1 MNSQNDSAPFDV
13 DAREAHVIGNGPRIA
28 AIPDAEIAPRLRALV
43 NQARARIGLGEAQ
56 VLHEYT
62 RLIAKSPPIFQAHM
76 EMGTAVFSG
85 EVPPRERELAVLR
98 IGWLCR
104 APYEWGEHV
113 DIAKR
118 YGVTPEE
125 VERITQGSPAVGWNE
140 HEAAILRGVEEL
152 ISDHALSDAT
162 YATLARR
169 WSEVQLIEYLM
180 TVGHYVATALV
191 QNSLRAPLAH
201 DNPGLRHR

>member
-1 MNSQNDSAPFDV
+1 MLSQNNSTPSDV
-13 DAREAHVIGNGPRIA
+13 EAREAHVIGDGPRIA
-28 AIPDAEIAPRLRALV
+28 AIPDAEIPPELRALV
-43 NQARARIGLGEAQ
+43 NRARARIGLGEAPI
-56 VLHEYT
+56 LHEYT

-76 EMGTAVFSG
+76 EMGTAIFSG
-85 EVPPRERELAVLR
+85 AVPPRERELAVLR

-118 YGVTPEE
+118 YGVSREE
-125 VERITQGSPAVGWNE
+125 IERLTQGSSAVGWTE

-152 ISDHALSDAT
+152 IGDHALCDAT